1 MKFRLDEI
9 EQDTLYVSI
18 ETDGTDVEF
27 IGKNDKHGYVIAR
40 INSAGEVSLSKGGCK
55 SLGLKIQENS

>member
-18 ETDGTDVEF
+18 DTDENYVEF
-27 IGKNDKHGYVIAR
+27 IGKNNKNSYVIAK

-55 SLGLKIQENS
+55 NLGLKIQANS